1 MSERRRPACLSAKR
15 EKVSRT
21 FGARAGEPPALPIKN
36 TQMVAIIHKR
46 SWRDFDWILALL
58 AIGIVLFGT
67 IQIRNA
73 QPAESYWVKQLI
85 GLSIGLVAMLAIAF
99 TDYRKLLNLAPAF
112 YVFGLILLVIVL
124 VPGIGLK
131 INGQRAWIKVPAIGQ
146 FQPSE
151 FVKVTTAMM
160 LARYFG
166 KNRVQ
171 VLTVKEMIVGGLIL
185 ALPIGLILLEP
196 DVGSVLTY
204 MPILAVVL
212 FLSAIRLRLV
222 VAATVLAVILIPFAY
237 VMGVKT
243 GMVKGYQQERIN
255 VILDPENAD
264 RRRIGYH
271 TWQSIITVG
280 EGGLFG
286 SRSSA
291 EHSQSGLK
299 FLPEPHTDFIY
310 AVTAENAGFVGCVL
324 VLLAYIVLLSRLI
337 TGARRAADRM
347 GMLFI
352 MAFVGGLTFQIFIN
366 IGMALGISPV
376 IGVPLPLMSAGLA
389 SLIATFI
396 AIGFAISVQLR
407 RFVN

>member
-1 MSERRRPACLSAKR
+1 MP
-15 EKVSRT
+15 
-21 FGARAGEPPALPIKN
+21 G
-36 TQMVAIIHKR
+36 IIHKR
-46 SWRDFDWILALL
+46 SWRDFDWLLVFL
-58 AIGIVLFGT
+58 AIGIVGFGT
-67 IQIRNA
+67 IQIRYA
-73 QPAESYWVKQLI
+73 QPTEPFWVKQII
-85 GLSIGLVAMLAIAF
+85 GLGIGLIAMLSIAF
-99 TDYRKLLNLAPAF
+99 TAYRRLLNWAPAF
-112 YVFGLILLVIVL
+112 YLFGLALLVIVL

-131 INGQRAWIKVPAIGQ
+131 INGVGAWIKVPGIGQ

-166 KNRVQ
+166 KNRTQ
-171 VLTVKEMIVGGLIL
+171 NLALKEMIVGGLIL
-185 ALPIGLILLEP
+185 ALPCALIMLEP

-204 MPILAVVL
+204 LPILAVVL
-212 FLSAIRLRLV
+212 FLSAVRLRLV
-222 VAATVLAVILIPFAY
+222 VASVALAVVMIPVSY
-237 VMGVKT
+237 WVGVKT
-243 GMVKGYQQERIN
+243 NLIKNYQQERIN

-271 TWQSIITVG
+271 TWQSILTVG

-286 SRSSA
+286 SKSSA

-310 AVTAENAGFVGCVL
+310 AVTAENYGFIGCVFVL
-324 VLLAYIVLLSRLI
+324 VAYAVLLSRLI
-337 TGARRAADRM
+337 TGARRSSDRS

-352 MAFVGGLTFQIFIN
+352 MAFVGGFTFQIFIN

-396 AIGFAISVQLR
+396 AIGFAVSVQLR

>member
-1 MSERRRPACLSAKR
+1 
-15 EKVSRT
+15 
-21 FGARAGEPPALPIKN
+21 
-36 TQMVAIIHKR
+36 MVAIIHKR

-58 AIGIVLFGT
+58 AIAIVLFGT

-73 QPAESYWVKQLI
+73 QPTETYWVKQLI

-99 TDYRKLLNLAPAF
+99 TDYRRLLNLAPAF

-131 INGQRAWIKVPAIGQ
+131 INGQRAWIRVPGIGQ

-151 FVKVTTAMM
+151 FVKGTTAMM

-166 KNRVQ
+166 KNRIE
-171 VLTVKEMIVGGLIL
+171 VLTFKEMIVGGIIL
-185 ALPIGLILLEP
+185 ALPIALILLEP

-212 FLSAIRLRLV
+212 FLSAIKLRLV
-222 VAATVLAVILIPFAY
+222 IISAVLAVFLIPAAY
-237 VMGVKT
+237 WVGVKT
-243 GMVKGYQQERIN
+243 GKVKTYQQERIN

-286 SRSSA
+286 SHSSA

-310 AVTAENAGFVGCVL
+310 AVTAENSGFVGCVL
-324 VLLAYIVLLSRLI
+324 VLLAYVVLLSRLI
-337 TGARRAADRM
+337 TGARRASDRM

-352 MAFVGGLTFQIFIN
+352 MSFVGGLTFQIFIN